1 MMQMTESIFVR
12 GLLVFFPGT
21 TFVTVFPIPKMTL
34 ASKCDLILKAALI
47 YSPLVFLQTNV
58 EVICETTFADRRHCL
73 SCCA

>member
-12 GLLVFFPGT
+12 GLLVFPGT

-47 YSPLVFLQTNV
+47 YSPRVFAN
-58 EVICETTFADRRHCL
+58 
-73 SCCA
+73 